1 MITIDIEI
9 KPKNKTQEFFLNTH
23 DNLEDALF
31 SIIQRIPD
39 RFIPSFLMERLEQ
52 YIDKR
57 TQELQEQI
65 TRQRWQQV
73 YLEKAVE
80 EIHSRQN
87 IEKAPPED

>member
-9 KPKNKTQEFFLNTH
+9 KPKSKTQEFFQNTH
-23 DNLEDALF
+23 DKLEDTIF
-31 SIIQRIPD
+31 SIIQRIPN
-39 RFIPSFLMERLEQ
+39 RFIPSFLMEHLEK

-65 TRQRWQQV
+65 TRERWQQV
-73 YLEKAVE
+73 YLEKTVE

-87 IEKAPPED
+87 IEKAPQED